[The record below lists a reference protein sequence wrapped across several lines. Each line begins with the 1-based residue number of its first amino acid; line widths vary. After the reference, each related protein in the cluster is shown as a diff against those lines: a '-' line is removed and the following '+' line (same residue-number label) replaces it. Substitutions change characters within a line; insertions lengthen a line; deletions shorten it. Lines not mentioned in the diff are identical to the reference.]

1 MKILIVHNDVSVAT
15 TIKSALGLK
24 PSYEV
29 EIALNAKEALKNLKS
44 NIYDLLLVDF
54 MMPEINGIELC
65 KIMLEDSKTKNTPVI
80 IVSALPISSKAFQEA
95 NGNFNKLANIK
106 DLLEK
111 PFGVAD
117 LLQKVEKILG
127 K

>member
-1 MKILIVHNDVSVAT
+1 MKILIVDNDVSVAT

-24 PSYEV
+24 PDYEV
-29 EIALNAKEALKNLKS
+29 NIALNAKEALKNLKTTT
-44 NIYDLLLVDF
+44 YDLLLVDF

-65 KIMLEDSKTKNTPVI
+65 KMMLEDPKTKNTPVI
-80 IVSALPISSKAFQEA
+80 IVSALPISSKAFQES
-95 NGNFNKLANIK
+95 NQNFNKLANIK

-111 PFGVAD
+111 PFGVTD